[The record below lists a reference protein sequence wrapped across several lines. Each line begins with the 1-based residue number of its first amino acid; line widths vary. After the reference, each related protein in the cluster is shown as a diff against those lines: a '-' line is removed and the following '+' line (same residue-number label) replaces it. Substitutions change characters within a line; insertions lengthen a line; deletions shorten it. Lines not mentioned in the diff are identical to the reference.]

1 MIHKIRVK
9 LIAASMLSLLLV
21 LAVIFGIVGTLN
33 YQGIITDADRVL
45 KILEDNDG
53 IFPIVEPSMASEKKD
68 DDNISHFSPE
78 LPFELRYFSVFLSK
92 DGEVSSVNTGRI
104 AAIDSNAA
112 VKYAQKIYKGN
123 KDRGFIEDYR
133 YLQYSKGNETHIV
146 FVDYGRE
153 MRSFRAF
160 LINSAIVCAIGLLAV
175 LFLMI
180 LLSARIVKPFSEN
193 YEKQKQFITDA
204 GHELKTPL
212 TIIDADAE
220 ILEMDIGENEWL
232 RDIQAQT
239 ERLALLTNNL
249 ITLSRIEEQPKTEK
263 ISFPISDIIEEGVE
277 AFQTLARTHN
287 LSLSAQIQPMLSM
300 IGDEKSM
307 RQLITIFLDNAIKY
321 TNDGGCIEVTL
332 KNKRTL

>member
-1 MIHKIRVK
+1 
-9 LIAASMLSLLLV
+9 
-21 LAVIFGIVGTLN
+21 
-33 YQGIITDADRVL
+33 
-45 KILEDNDG
+45 
-53 IFPIVEPSMASEKKD
+53 
-68 DDNISHFSPE
+68 
-78 LPFELRYFSVFLSK
+78 
-92 DGEVSSVNTGRI
+92 
-104 AAIDSNAA
+104 
-112 VKYAQKIYKGN
+112 
-123 KDRGFIEDYR
+123 
-133 YLQYSKGNETHIV
+133 
-146 FVDYGRE
+146 
-153 MRSFRAF
+153 
-160 LINSAIVCAIGLLAV
+160 
-175 LFLMI
+175 MI

-332 KNKRTL
+332 KKQKNSIILSIFNTTDYLPKEDLKHIFDRFYRADKSRNSSTGGHGLGLSIAAASVSAHKGKISATTQDEKSLLITGSFPING